1 MNKIIPYPKP
11 VDYTLYRNETN
22 NKAFYGLPE
31 KVEYCRYCVISNQR
45 PNSSI
50 EFAHS
55 PNSKKETIKFD
66 DDGLCDACNFAIK
79 KKEIDWKFRE
89 KELID
94 LLKKHK
100 KNDGRYDC
108 LVPGSGGKD
117 SFFAAHI
124 LKYRYGMN
132 PLTITWAPNIY
143 TTWGWQNFQSW
154 IHSGFTN
161 YLFTPNGRAHRF
173 LTRISTDLLLHPFQP
188 FILGQK
194 NLAPR
199 IAAQQKIGL
208 VFYGENEAE
217 YGNPVDHNLSS
228 KRQTSYFTYN
238 DYKNLKIGGML
249 IEDIINLTD
258 LKISDLEN
266 YLPLNEEVAIKE
278 KIEVHYLGYYLKWHP
293 QEIYYY
299 AKENSSFIPSPERTV
314 GTYSKYNSI
323 DDKIDDLHYYT
334 TGIKFGIGRAS
345 YDSAQEIRSGDI
357 DRNEG
362 VSLVKKFDHEYP
374 LRFLGEILNYL
385 SIDKTN
391 FPKESQIFESP
402 IIDQNYFDKLCDSFR
417 SPHLW
422 KIENGTWK
430 LRTPLK

>member
-1 MNKIIPYPKP
+1 M
-11 VDYTLYRNETN
+11 
-22 NKAFYGLPE
+22 
-31 KVEYCRYCVISNQR
+31 
-45 PNSSI
+45 
-50 EFAHS
+50 
-55 PNSKKETIKFD
+55 
-66 DDGLCDACNFAIK
+66 
-79 KKEIDWKFRE
+79 
-89 KELID
+89 
-94 LLKKHK
+94 
-100 KNDGRYDC
+100 
-108 LVPGSGGKD
+108 
-117 SFFAAHI
+117 
-124 LKYRYGMN
+124 
-132 PLTITWAPNIY
+132 
-143 TTWGWQNFQSW
+143 
-154 IHSGFTN
+154 
-161 YLFTPNGRAHRF
+161 
-173 LTRISTDLLLHPFQP
+173 HPFQP